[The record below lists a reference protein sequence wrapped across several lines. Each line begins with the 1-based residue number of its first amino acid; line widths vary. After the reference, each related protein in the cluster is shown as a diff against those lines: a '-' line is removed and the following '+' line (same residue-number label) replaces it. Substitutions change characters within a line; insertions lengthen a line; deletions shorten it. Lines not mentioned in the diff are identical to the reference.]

1 MCLVKCKTTIEKING
16 GKNMVISKGL
26 YRRTVKAG
34 EKKVEA
40 GVPEIGNPDKY
51 ELFLRRPD
59 VLEVLLT
66 LETDNKKMLKKELLH
81 IAPEDLLYWGSTY
94 GGAQIG
100 LNRVFAASANAP
112 EGLRLPFYARA
123 RGDEIQIGRIAD
135 EYNAA
140 NYATGGNGGADHE
153 EPTKMQP
160 DRVKDWLEKF
170 GAVGIRFE
178 PEIGEKWKPLSNEG
192 AVKLVKKIPAD
203 ILQETEKLLADEKV
217 VYNEELTRIKAEE
230 QAAKAEKEAETA
242 EAEVKVSGVEVKPV
256 VEKVADVKP
265 AVESKE
271 ENKARIERMAATATA
286 TK

>member
-1 MCLVKCKTTIEKING
+1 MTL
-16 GKNMVISKGL
+16 SKGI
-26 YRRTVKAG
+26 YRRTVRAG
-34 EKKVEA
+34 EKKVAEV
-40 GVPEIGNPDKY
+40 GVPEIGIPDKY
-51 ELFLRRPD
+51 ELFLRRSD
-59 VLEVLLT
+59 VLEVLLS

-112 EGLRLPFYARA
+112 EGLRMPFYARA

-153 EPTKMQP
+153 EPTKQQP
-160 DRVKDWLEKF
+160 DRVKALLETL

-192 AVKLVKKIPAD
+192 AAKLVKKIPVD
-203 ILQETEKLLADEKV
+203 IVKETEKLLTDEKT
-217 VYNEELTRIKAEE
+217 VYNEELARIKAEE
-230 QAAKAEKEAETA
+230 EVAKAEKAAES
-242 EAEVKVSGVEVKPV
+242 AEV
-256 VEKVADVKP
+256 DVK
-265 AVESKE
+265 ESAE
-271 ENKARIERMAATATA
+271 ENKARIERMAATTESTGSASTE
-286 TK
+286 